1 MRVIFEEYGE
11 GIIGA
16 IAVIVVLPLICGVFK
31 SNIPEMLQYVYGIL
45 FGGSV

>member
-1 MRVIFEEYGE
+1 MRVILEEYGE

-16 IAVIVVLPLICGVFK
+16 VAVIVMLPLICGVFE
-31 SNIPEMLQYVYGIL
+31 SNIPELLQHVYGIL

>member
-16 IAVIVVLPLICGVFK
+16 IAVIVILPLICGVFE
-31 SNIPEMLQYVYGIL
+31 SDIPRMLQYIYGIL